1 MGEQNWKLVRF
12 RPSCPLLFKVSLMR
26 GELNGGHR
34 RTKSSAHGSAA
45 RTPDPRHTERAG
57 SATVARTSSYRAIP
71 FAGIRAGEII
81 APRVWTLYGNLL
93 HGAFFMGHAW
103 LPHIAVQGDP
113 YAEGAGVHAFKS
125 LDEAFKYADQAIN
138 WIFPSG
144 SVVVGHVA
152 LWGDVIEH
160 EHGYRAQYGSV
171 HSILNAANDN
181 PKLDLLRRRYGCEI
195 A

>member
-1 MGEQNWKLVRF
+1 
-12 RPSCPLLFKVSLMR
+12 
-26 GELNGGHR
+26 
-34 RTKSSAHGSAA
+34 
-45 RTPDPRHTERAG
+45 
-57 SATVARTSSYRAIP
+57 
-71 FAGIRAGEII
+71 
-81 APRVWTLYGNLL
+81 
-93 HGAFFMGHAW
+93 MGHAW

-144 SVVVGHVA
+144 GVVVGHVA

-171 HSILNAANDN
+171 HSILNEANDN

>member
-1 MGEQNWKLVRF
+1 
-12 RPSCPLLFKVSLMR
+12 MR
-26 GELNGGHR
+26 GEFNGGHR
-34 RTKSSAHGSAA
+34 RTNSSAQGSAA

-57 SATVARTSSYRAIP
+57 RATVPRTPSYGAIP
-71 FAGIRAGEII
+71 FAGFRAGEII
-81 APRVWTLYGNLL
+81 VPRVWTLYGNLL

-103 LPHIAVQGDP
+103 LPYIPVRGDP

-125 LDEAFKYADQAIN
+125 LDEAFEYADQASN